1 MSDLRTLLPPN
12 ASAADRAVEQATA
25 RPDRLPMPVS
35 SLWSPQTCPPD
46 ALPALAWALSVDE
59 WDASWPDD
67 TKRAVISASVMVH
80 RRKGTVGAVLDAL
93 TAAGYPDAR
102 LVEGLSAHR
111 FDGTQMHNGGITY
124 GNSDHWAKY
133 TIYMT
138 RPITRDQAGALISIL
153 ATVAPA
159 RCHLGGVNF
168 IEAANSHNGAAR
180 YDGTYT
186 YGVVT

>member
-1 MSDLRTLLPPN
+1 MSDSLTILPPN
-12 ASAADRAVEQATA
+12 STDSEYAAERAIAAASPDLSAIGALM
-25 RPDRLPMPVS
+25 RPD
-35 SLWSPQTCPPD
+35 D
-46 ALPALAWALSVDE
+46 APAGYLGWLAWALSVDE

-67 TKRAVISASVMVH
+67 TKRTVISASVMVH

-111 FDGTQMHNGGITY
+111 FDGTQMHNGGVTY

-133 TIYMT
+133 TIYLT
-138 RPITRDQAGALISIL
+138 RPITRDQADVLIRIL

-159 RCHLGGVNF
+159 RCHLDGVNF
-168 IEAANSHNGAAR
+168 IEAANSHNAAVR

-186 YGVVT
+186 YGMVT